1 VCKLFICVAITIF
14 GELWNETPARFTLTT
29 DVENINKRINF
40 FKYYNKK
47 LIDPGKFVPK
57 CWFNDLTNVNIPQLA
72 GVSLFNVIFVL
83 KEKGEIILLLTV
95 Y

>member
-1 VCKLFICVAITIF
+1 MTLN
-14 GELWNETPARFTLTT
+14 NETPARFTLTT

-47 LIDPGKFVPK
+47 LIDPSKFVPK
-57 CWFNDLTNVNIPQLA
+57 CWFNDLTNVTFHNSPNI
-72 GVSLFNVIFVL
+72 VIATHINNL
-83 KEKGEIILLLTV
+83 HTTQILHN